1 MDTSAIDT
9 VPNTLIHAKRS
20 LLIWHSAEGTQATVV
35 SLRERAGDQ
44 GNILLE
50 NAERLLL
57 GT

>member
-1 MDTSAIDT
+1 MDT
-9 VPNTLIHAKRS
+9 VPNTLLHAQTS

-35 SLRERAGDQ
+35 RLRERAGDQ
-44 GNILLE
+44 GNIILE

>member
-1 MDTSAIDT
+1 MDI
-9 VPNTLIHAKRS
+9 VPNTLLHAQTS

-35 SLRERAGDQ
+35 RLRERAGDQ
-44 GNILLE
+44 GNIILE